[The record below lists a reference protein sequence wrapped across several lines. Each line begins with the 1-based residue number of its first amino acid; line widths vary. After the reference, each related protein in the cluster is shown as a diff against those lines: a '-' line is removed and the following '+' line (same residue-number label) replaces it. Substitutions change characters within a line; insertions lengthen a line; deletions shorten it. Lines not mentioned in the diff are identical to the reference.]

1 MLPELA
7 CVKEWGAQLESQ
19 AVTQFPIRTATKLSG
34 SQHSRQNSSSWFYYH
49 REFLFIFFWLCCLCW
64 RCVTTTKSVWH
75 AMDVGL
81 TQINAGKVQTAAAKL
96 YGKPSTTPTKT
107 KMKSRLRKMYETI
120 SDNGSS
126 LATCLRTAFIHWV
139 EWLNHSFHD
148 SPLLPFW
155 FILVRSVLA
164 FVALAYLFDLFAPTS
179 YSCFIYSIIL
189 ESSYSLYDRAFADNI
204 GTVLF
209 YAVIVS
215 LCSFSFSF
223 LL

>member
-49 REFLFIFFWLCCLCW
+49 REFLFIFFWLCCLYW

-107 KMKSRLRKMYETI
+107 KMKSRLRKCMKLFPIMDRRWQRAFELRSSTESNDWTI
-120 SDNGSS
+120 P
-126 LATCLRTAFIHWV
+126 FMIH
-139 EWLNHSFHD
+139 HYYH
-148 SPLLPFW
+148 
-155 FILVRSVLA
+155 
-164 FVALAYLFDLFAPTS
+164 FDLFW
-179 YSCFIYSIIL
+179 L
-189 ESSYSLYDRAFADNI
+189 D
-204 GTVLF
+204 LF
-209 YAVIVS
+209 W
-215 LCSFSFSF
+215 
-223 LL
+223 LLSH